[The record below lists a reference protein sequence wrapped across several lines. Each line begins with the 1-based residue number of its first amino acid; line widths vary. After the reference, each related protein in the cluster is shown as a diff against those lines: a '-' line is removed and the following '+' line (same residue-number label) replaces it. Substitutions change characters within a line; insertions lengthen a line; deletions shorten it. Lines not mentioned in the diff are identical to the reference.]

1 MKKPILV
8 LGCILAVL
16 AWAQKPAPPAVD
28 EKLPLEPPEQP
39 IPFNHKL
46 HVSKGVE
53 CKNCHAIKDPGYQ
66 AGYPREAVCM
76 GCHAIVKPDSPAI
89 KKLAEHAKS
98 KTAVAWVK
106 VYKVPDYVWFS
117 HASHV
122 TEAGVTC
129 DTCHGNVAER
139 EVMFKEKPTNMHS
152 CMQCHAKNKAPNGCD
167 FCHNSQ

>member
-1 MKKPILV
+1 MKKILV
-8 LGCILAVL
+8 VAILASFAAL
-16 AWAQKPAPPAVD
+16 WAQRPTPPAVD
-28 EKLPLEPPEQP
+28 EKLPLDPPEQP

-53 CKNCHAIKDPGYQ
+53 CKSCHAIKDPGFQ

-76 GCHAIVKPDSPAI
+76 GCHAIIKTDSPAI
-89 KKLAEHAKS
+89 QKLAQHAKS
-98 KTAVAWVK
+98 KSAVPWVK
-106 VYKVPDYVWFS
+106 VYKVPEYVWFS

-122 TEAGVTC
+122 TDAGFAC
-129 DTCHGNVAER
+129 ATCHGEVAER

-152 CMQCHAKNKAPNGCD
+152 CMACHAKHKASNGCD